1 MCYMKIRCF
10 LHGKNSVEHSRA
22 VPLQILPGNTE
33 EALHKHAFGTVQL
46 GKKGDLLCAISVVHT
61 DCMLVLVI

>member
-1 MCYMKIRCF
+1 MKIWCF
-10 LHGKNSVEHSRA
+10 MRGKNSVEHTGA
-22 VPLQILPGNTE
+22 VPLQILPVNTE

-46 GKKGDLLCAISVVHT
+46 GKEEDLLCAISVVHT

>member
-1 MCYMKIRCF
+1 MR
-10 LHGKNSVEHSRA
+10 GKNSVEHTRA
-22 VPLQILPGNTE
+22 VPLQILPVHTE

-46 GKKGDLLCAISVVHT
+46 GKKEDLLCAISVVHT